1 MVNME
6 KRIFISAAIADSM
19 TDCIA
24 QLGLD
29 FNIKFVSPDELKG
42 LKFYSLIK
50 NKALVGTLNDMG
62 IDVEVC
68 SSENRIT
75 LTKDDILY
83 VVNPN
88 RDILKLSNED
98 KLPGDTTIT
107 VKKYTV
113 E

>member
-1 MVNME
+1 ME
-6 KRIFISAAIADSM
+6 NRIFISANIADSM

-62 IDVEVC
+62 ISAEICNSD
-68 SSENRIT
+68 SKIN
-75 LTKDDILY
+75 LTKGDILY

-98 KLPGDTTIT
+98 RLPGDTTIT
-107 VKKYTV
+107 IKKYTV
-113 E
+113 K